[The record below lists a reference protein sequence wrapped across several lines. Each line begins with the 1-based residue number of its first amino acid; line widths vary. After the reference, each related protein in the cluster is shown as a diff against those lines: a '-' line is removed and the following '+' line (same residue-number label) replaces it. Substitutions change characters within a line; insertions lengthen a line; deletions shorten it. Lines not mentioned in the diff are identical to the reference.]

1 MSFEA
6 KLQIEDKVAT
16 IRLTGELD
24 ATSAPRFNDVI
35 IELAKNELTR
45 LVLLAEHL
53 SYMSSAG
60 LRCLVFAHQKLPR
73 DSEIVLVGAQPD
85 VAETIRLTGFDRS
98 ILMETGGH

>member
-6 KLQIEDKVAT
+6 KLQIADKVAT
-16 IRLTGELD
+16 IRLAGELD

-35 IELAKNELTR
+35 IDAAKNGLTR
-45 LVLLAEHL
+45 LVLLAHNL

-73 DSEIVLVGAQPD
+73 GSEIVLVGAQPD

-98 ILMETGGH
+98 IIMEAGGI